1 MIYCSG
7 QYAQLHHFENYIG
20 LNGDHGQFCF
30 TILEGEAISL
40 PRSPI
45 GGIQFTG
52 YKENDFIADWAS
64 VERRL
69 ADHGAQKVLMT
80 IAPNFYDF
88 SIPKDWLV
96 NFGYR
101 IQTEEI
107 THFLPLFGTLES
119 KIHPMEIRILHKG
132 RSFSLANEGSDTIEE
147 VHDFISRCRKGQGLT
162 INIDQKTLRHSFKT
176 LPDQYQVFTARLDG
190 ELISAVIMVEVNDKV
205 AYYFLPATDPEF
217 KQMSPMVHLIQYIYT
232 YYQNKGFKL
241 IDLGISSENGIAQT
255 NLITFKER
263 MGGIKSSRY
272 TFQKAL
278 RTS

>member
-1 MIYCSG
+1 MIYCSE
-7 QYAQLHHFENYIG
+7 QYAQLHHFENYIC

-40 PRSPI
+40 PRSPV

-69 ADHGAQKVLMT
+69 ADHGAQEVLVT

-107 THFLPLFGTLES
+107 SHFIPLFGTLES
-119 KIHPMEIRILHKG
+119 KIHPMENRILQKN
-132 RSFSLANEGSDTIEE
+132 RSLSLANEGSDTLEE
-147 VHDFISRCRKGQGLT
+147 VHEFISKCRKSKELT
-162 INIDQKTLRHSFKT
+162 INIDQNTLRQSFKT
-176 LPDQYQVFTARLDG
+176 FPDQYQFFTARLDG

-205 AYYFLPATDPEF
+205 AYYFLPATDHEF
-217 KQMSPMVHLIQYIYT
+217 KQMSPMVHLIRYIYT

-241 IDLGISSENGIAQT
+241 IDLGISSENGQPQSS
-255 NLITFKER
+255 LITFKER

-272 TFQKAL
+272 TFWKEL
-278 RTS
+278 ITS